1 MSIKLKDTIYDL
13 VNKSSNSDKL
23 DGIDSV
29 SFLPIS
35 AYNYTNGCLVKTDIP
50 AKNSTMITFWIEGN
64 TYDSFS
70 GGNILTLGQFYDYS
84 EFDYIN
90 HNVSISHFG
99 FNFGNITLLRYDG
112 YVCLWFKQIGNYQS
126 FIVKVFATNKDENG
140 KNRVISISNSGL
152 PTGSKVTSSAEITP
166 KTIKDYA
173 SGTWGISISG
183 NAATASSVAW
193 GNITGKP
200 STFPHAEHSHN
211 YASTVKVGSTSYSCS
226 SNVISL
232 PAYPTLSSLGA
243 AAASHS
249 HSYLP
254 LSGGTLTGGVG
265 MNSKY
270 LIKPS
275 AEYTCTT
282 TAITGA
288 ICVTLPSGISDT
300 MTSMWIDVYNYVTS
314 TSFSVHV
321 CGYTYT
327 NSTWQHNPS
336 AMVYGANHTVRLG
349 HNGTSFCIY
358 IGETTSTWKY
368 PQVIVRD
375 VIVGYSGNY
384 SNWSKAWTISFVT
397 SFSSVTATLSDYA
410 LTTKNWSSICAPASH
425 THSQYLTSLPNY
437 AGSSSQGG
445 AATSAAKLTTVSKTA
460 WGQTYWTSGG
470 VPTSIS
476 GAMSS
481 VSSITFN
488 NGNNSIIFNPK
499 GEAALHAGDSWTI
512 LGYGTAGSGKDT
524 YIDGNNIKFRYGTSW
539 TEGMFLTNSGRFG
552 LGINPTAYKA
562 DIRATEN
569 SDYDIHYYN
578 QTTKSSLFIGKYF
591 WYGTSNTSGE
601 MFSISSGT
609 NADGSGGSRF
619 IRILADG
626 KVGVNTTPSY
636 NLHVVG
642 STYSSSHM
650 GTGGNLYVSQTA
662 GTGAGISL
670 YSNQSFVQSYGIWC
684 GLGSTWGTVG
694 DCTTGDWHMYFGM
707 DGANNRGWLFRHASN
722 GVVASVASDGN
733 FTTKAW
739 YRTKGSGGWYSIDY
753 GGGWYMNDSSW
764 IRSFNYKPLYI
775 NINENNTYGTGGHR
789 LAAAFY
795 GSSHVSILLSNT
807 VCGWGICS
815 NGNKNLYFG
824 YRNNTSLTSSTGDT
838 YPMYITPSG
847 YIHASHLEGHSN
859 SATYLYASDSPY
871 RWNDS
876 SPYYMRMRYNTNSDN
891 RWYLSVYPETPKSVS
906 VDWAYGADSIDGYH
920 ISVGSSAGTNASTI
934 YFIV

>member
-13 VNKSSNSDKL
+13 IDNSDKL
-23 DGIDSV
+23 DNKHASDFATSGHTHSLGNKNAVDLSSTYPSGISVGGIYNNGYPFTYGSTITASGNGGYFQIAGQWNSSVNSSSDYDYPTEMYIRGRRDSYDV
-29 SFLPIS
+29 WTTWSRVLTNR
-35 AYNYTNGCLVKTDIP
+35 NYTSFA
-50 AKNSTMITFWIEGN
+50 AKHDHTHS
-64 TYDSFS
+64 
-70 GGNILTLGQFYDYS
+70 
-84 EFDYIN
+84 
-90 HNVSISHFG
+90 
-99 FNFGNITLLRYDG
+99 
-112 YVCLWFKQIGNYQS
+112 NY
-126 FIVKVFATNKDENG
+126 A
-140 KNRVISISNSGL
+140 
-152 PTGSKVTSSAEITP
+152 SKVTV
-166 KTIKDYA
+166 
-173 SGTWGISISG
+173 GT
-183 NAATASSVAW
+183 TAY
-193 GNITGKP
+193 T
-200 STFPHAEHSHN
+200 
-211 YASTVKVGSTSYSCS
+211 CS
-226 SNVISL
+226 SNNITI
-232 PAYPTLSSLGA
+232 PAYPTIPTSLKCPTSLTIQFNGTSQGAWDGSTAKTINITPAAIGA
-243 AAASHS
+243 AAAHS
-249 HSYLP
+249 HPYLP

-282 TAITGA
+282 TTITGA
-288 ICVTLPSGISDT
+288 ICITLPASISDT

-397 SFSSVTATLSDYA
+397 SFSNVTATLSDYA
-410 LTTKNWSSICAPASH
+410 LTTKNWSSICAPVSH
-425 THSQYLTSLPNY
+425 THSQYLTSFPNY

-488 NGNNSIIFNPK
+488 NGNNSIIYNPK
-499 GEAALHAGDSWTI
+499 GEAALHAGESWTI

-524 YIDGNNIKFRYGTSW
+524 YIDGNNIRFRYGTSW
-539 TEGMFLTNSGRFG
+539 TEGMFLTNAGRFG

-578 QTTKSSLFIGKYF
+578 QTTKSSLFIGKNF

-601 MFSISSGT
+601 IFSISSGT

-642 STYSSSHM
+642 STYSSSHI

-684 GLGSTWGTVG
+684 GLGSSWGTVG

-739 YRTKGSGGWYSIDY
+739 YRTKGGGGWYSIDY

-764 IRSFNYKPLYI
+764 IRNFNYKPLYI

-795 GSSHVSILLSNT
+795 GSAHVSILLSNT
-807 VCGWGICS
+807 TCGWGICS
-815 NGNKNLYFG
+815 NNNKNLYFG

-847 YIHASHLEGHSN
+847 YIHATHFEGHSN

-876 SPYYMRMRYNTNSDN
+876 SPYYMRMRYNINSDN

-906 VDWAYGADSIDGYH
+906 VDWAYGADSVDGYH

-934 YFIV
+934 YFVV

>member
-13 VNKSSNSDKL
+13 VNNADKI
-23 DGIDSV
+23 DGIDSTSLFRKLGTNV
-29 SFLPIS
+29 DINTFADNSNKNGIIYINTTTPANINAPFSYGTILSFNSDAGSWMLGNSSSGVLKFRSRWWSGNGGTWGDWKDIAFKTDIPTIPTALKNPQALTIQNNGTTVGTYDGS
-35 AYNYTNGCLVKTDIP
+35 AAKTFNITHPTIPTSLKCPTSLTIQFNGTSQGAWDGSTAKTINITPAAIGAAEASHNHSNHLSLAAYNLASGCLVKTDIP
-50 AKNSTMITFWIEGN
+50 TASNTMITFRIEGN
-64 TYDSFS
+64 SYGSKT
-70 GGNILTLGQFYDYS
+70 ILTTGHFYNYTDNNQILNADATNHGYS
-84 EFDYIN
+84 FGDISVFCYSN
-90 HNVSISHFG
+90 NV
-99 FNFGNITLLRYDG
+99 Y
-112 YVCLWFKQIGNYQS
+112 LWFKQQSNYQS
-126 FIVKVFATNKDENG
+126 FIVYVYSSNYGTSG
-140 KNRVISISNSGL
+140 LNRAVSISNSAIPSSGV
-152 PTGSKVTSSAEITP
+152 TRKVVITP
-166 KTIKDYA
+166 KT
-173 SGTWGISISG
+173 
-183 NAATASSVAW
+183 
-193 GNITGKP
+193 
-200 STFPHAEHSHN
+200 
-211 YASTVKVGSTSYSCS
+211 
-226 SNVISL
+226 SL
-232 PAYPTLSSLGA
+232 DS
-243 AAASHS
+243 
-249 HSYLP
+249 
-254 LSGGTLTGGVG
+254 
-265 MNSKY
+265 
-270 LIKPS
+270 
-275 AEYTCTT
+275 
-282 TAITGA
+282 
-288 ICVTLPSGISDT
+288 
-300 MTSMWIDVYNYVTS
+300 
-314 TSFSVHV
+314 
-321 CGYTYT
+321 
-327 NSTWQHNPS
+327 
-336 AMVYGANHTVRLG
+336 
-349 HNGTSFCIY
+349 
-358 IGETTSTWKY
+358 
-368 PQVIVRD
+368 
-375 VIVGYSGNY
+375 
-384 SNWSKAWTISFVT
+384 SNWSS
-397 SFSSVTATLSDYA
+397 Y
-410 LTTKNWSSICAPASH
+410 CAPASH
-425 THSQYLTSLPNY
+425 THSQYLTSFPNY

-626 KVGVNTTPSY
+626 KVGINTTPSY

-642 STYSSSHM
+642 STYSSSHI

-707 DGANNRGWLFRHASN
+707 DGANDRGWLFRHVSN

-775 NINENNTYGTGGHR
+775 NINENNTYGIGGHR

-795 GSSHVSILLSNT
+795 GSAHVSILLSNT
-807 VCGWGICS
+807 ACGWGICS

-838 YPMYITPSG
+838 YPMYVTPSG
-847 YIHASHLEGHSN
+847 HIYATHLEGHSN
-859 SATYLYASDSPY
+859 SSTYLYASDSPY

-876 SPYYMRMRYNTNSDN
+876 APYYMRMRYNVNSDG

-906 VDWAYGADSIDGYH
+906 VDWAYGSDSVDGYH
-920 ISVGSSAGTNASTI
+920 ISVGSSAGSDSSTI